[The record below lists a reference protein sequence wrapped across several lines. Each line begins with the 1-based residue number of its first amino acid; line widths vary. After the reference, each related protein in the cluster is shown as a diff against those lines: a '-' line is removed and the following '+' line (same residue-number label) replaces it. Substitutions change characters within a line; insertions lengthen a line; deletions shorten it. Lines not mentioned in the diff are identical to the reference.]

1 MKRRITLFI
10 KSFLSVTLITG
21 FIFCS
26 GVLAGEEIKIGGAGS
41 ALGSMKL
48 LAAGFEKKYPGVK
61 VVVLSSLGSI
71 GGIKAVSK
79 GALDIGIIGR
89 PLNDEER
96 KLGLSVI
103 EYSKTPLIFI
113 TKKNINVSDLSTQE
127 LIKIFKGD
135 TQTWPDGERIRLI
148 LRQPAESNAIVVK
161 EISTEMSKAM
171 DIAMSRPWRV
181 VALTDQETTDIIEK
195 TPGAFGFCTL
205 TQIISEKRDL
215 KLLSYNGQPP
225 LITNRV
231 NESYPLFKSHAMVM
245 KKEPSAIAKRFID
258 FARSPDGER
267 ILRESGNAMIKS
279 ASIK

>member
-1 MKRRITLFI
+1 MGRRIVLFI

-48 LAAGFEKKYPGVK
+48 LAAGFEKKHPGVK
-61 VVVLSSLGSI
+61 VVVLPSLGSI

-89 PLNDEER
+89 PLNDEEL

-103 EYSKTPLIFI
+103 EYSKTPIVFI
-113 TKKNINVSDLSTQE
+113 TKKNIIVSDISTQE
-127 LIKIFKGD
+127 LIKIYKGD

-148 LRQPAESNAIVVK
+148 LRQPAESNAIFVK
-161 EISTEMSKAM
+161 RISPEMSKAM
-171 DIAMSRPWRV
+171 DIAMSRTWRV

-215 KLLSYNGQPP
+215 KILSYNGQPP
-225 LITNRV
+225 MIKNRV
-231 NESYPLFKSHAMVM
+231 NESYTLFKSHAMVI
-245 KKEPSAIAKRFID
+245 KKEPSAIVKRFID
-258 FARSPDGER
+258 FTRSPEGER
-267 ILRESGNAMIKS
+267 ILRESGNTMIKS
-279 ASIK
+279 ASVQ

>member
-1 MKRRITLFI
+1 MKRRIMLCI

-148 LRQPAESNAIVVK
+148 LRQPAESNAIVVRK
-161 EISTEMSKAM
+161 ISPEMSKAM
-171 DIAMSRPWRV
+171 DIAMSRTWRV

-215 KLLSYNGQPP
+215 KMLSYNGQPP
-225 LITNRV
+225 MIKKRV
-231 NESYPLFKSHAMVM
+231 NESYPLFKSHAMVI
-245 KKEPSAIAKRFID
+245 KKEPSAIVKRFID
-258 FARSPDGER
+258 FTRSLEGER

-279 ASIK
+279 ASIQ

>member
-215 KLLSYNGQPP
+215 KMLSYNGQPP
-225 LITNRV
+225 MIKNRV